1 MLLMTFRFR
10 YYEQLAN
17 VQMLAMLSCAF
28 SEARGIR
35 SYPRVHKEYSSSG
48 NSATSI
54 EALYHN
60 PNGSG
65 SYYPSEGIA
74 RAQLRSASPNLT
86 SQVDYQNISSGP
98 HSSTS
103 STGAPISEFS
113 TVGTT
118 PPGYRPLRMGL
129 ERRESQTTSLSTSPE
144 YYRHTHRSSSN
155 LSALAASFSRPFS
168 FTTSAAS
175 SPPNMYSKKR
185 SSPSGSY
192 LGTQSSTISWSPAV
206 FGKPA
211 TITEDPKSNLSFSV
225 SEIGE
230 EDPSASKRA
239 TAFKTKLK
247 HQDRFQNDGY
257 ANVPLLDPGEEWR
270 YRHYREA
277 YAHLLFIWG
286 MPIARAE
293 ILSYNHLSTPDFAQ
307 LHRSAQP
314 AASLLPMGEAD
325 LLNKPSEDTGDA
337 TLAFKNHCG
346 SCSSLIPS
354 KSPNRRCQT
363 CSTLYVPPLCLLC
376 NTLIRG
382 LYSPCLNCGHILHD
396 SCRSLLLSLSPMP
409 NHPFDEECISGCGCV
424 CTEHNTAT
432 VIVPDLTAK
441 KSHEVSP
448 AITVIGDVGLGF
460 KADEALESRD
470 AEAGEW
476 EDMAYESLARNLRPR
491 KEVRVMGSHIWP
503 R

>member
-10 YYEQLAN
+10 YYEQLADI
-17 VQMLAMLSCAF
+17 QMLAMLSCAF
-28 SEARGIR
+28 SGARGVP

-48 NSATSI
+48 NSATSL
-54 EALYHN
+54 EALNHN
-60 PNGSG
+60 SNGLSN
-65 SYYPSEGIA
+65 YYASEGTA
-74 RAQLRSASPNLT
+74 RAQLHSASPILT

-103 STGAPISEFS
+103 STGAPISDFS

-144 YYRHTHRSSSN
+144 QYRHTHRSSSN

-168 FTTSAAS
+168 FTASAAS
-175 SPPNMYSKKR
+175 SPPNMYPKKR
-185 SSPSGSY
+185 SSPSSSY

-206 FGKPA
+206 FGRSA
-211 TITEDPKSNLSFSV
+211 TITEDPKPNLSFSV

-230 EDPSASKRA
+230 EDPSALKRS
-239 TAFKTKLK
+239 AFKTRLK

-257 ANVPLLDPGEEWR
+257 ANVPLLDPSEEWR
-270 YRHYREA
+270 YKHYREA
-277 YAHLLFIWG
+277 YAHLLYIWG

-293 ILSYNHLSTPDFAQ
+293 ILSYNQLSTSDFTQ
-307 LHRSAQP
+307 PHRSAQP

-354 KSPNRRCQT
+354 KSPIRRCQT
-363 CSTLYVPPLCLLC
+363 CSTLCAPPLCLLC

-409 NHPFDEECISGCGCV
+409 NDPFHEECISGCGCV
-424 CTEHNTAT
+424 CTEHNIAA
-432 VIVPDLTAK
+432 VNVPDLTAK

-448 AITVIGDVGLGF
+448 AITVIGDVGLVF
-460 KADEALESRD
+460 KADEPLESRD

-491 KEVRVMGSHIWP
+491 KEVRAMGSHIWP

>member
-1 MLLMTFRFR
+1 MLLMMFRFH
-10 YYEQLAN
+10 YYEQLAD

-28 SEARGIR
+28 SRARANSG
-35 SYPRVHKEYSSSG
+35 YPRAQKEYVSSG
-48 NSATSI
+48 NSATSL

-60 PNGSG
+60 SDGSG
-65 SYYPSEGIA
+65 NYYPSEGIA
-74 RAQLRSASPNLT
+74 RAQLHPAPPNLT
-86 SQVDYQNISSGP
+86 SHVDYQNINSGP

-118 PPGYRPLRMGL
+118 PPGYRPLRLGL

-144 YYRHTHRSSSN
+144 QYRHTHRSSSN

-175 SPPNMYSKKR
+175 SPPNMYAKKR

-192 LGTQSSTISWSPAV
+192 LGTQSSTISWSPVV

-225 SEIGE
+225 SEVGE
-230 EDPSASKRA
+230 KDPSASKRS
-239 TAFKTKLK
+239 AFKTKLR
-247 HQDRFQNDGY
+247 HQDQFHNDGY
-257 ANVPLLDPGEEWR
+257 ANVHLLDPSEEWR
-270 YRHYREA
+270 YKHYREA
-277 YAHLLFIWG
+277 YAHLLYIWG

-293 ILSYNHLSTPDFAQ
+293 MLSYNHSSTPDFAQ
-307 LHRSAQP
+307 PHRSAQQT
-314 AASLLPMGEAD
+314 ASLLPMGEAD

-346 SCSSLIPS
+346 SCNSLIPS
-354 KSPNRRCQT
+354 KSPTRRCQT
-363 CSTLYVPPLCLLC
+363 CSTLYASPLCLLC
-376 NTLIRG
+376 NTLIHG

-396 SCRSLLLSLSPMP
+396 ACRRLLLSLSPMP
-409 NHPFDEECISGCGCV
+409 NDPFHEECISGCGCI
-424 CTEHNTAT
+424 CADHNTAT
-432 VIVPDLTAK
+432 VNVPDLTAK
-441 KSHEVSP
+441 KSNEVSP
-448 AITVIGDVGLGF
+448 AITVIGDVGLGS
-460 KADEALESRD
+460 KADESSESRD

-491 KEVRVMGSHIWP
+491 KEVRAMGSHIWP

>member
-1 MLLMTFRFR
+1 
-10 YYEQLAN
+10 
-17 VQMLAMLSCAF
+17 MLAMLSCAL
-28 SEARGIR
+28 SEARGIP
-35 SYPRVHKEYSSSG
+35 SNPRALKEYSSSG
-48 NSATSI
+48 NSATSL

-60 PNGSG
+60 SNGSG
-65 SYYPSEGIA
+65 NYYPSEGIA
-74 RAQLRSASPNLT
+74 RARMHSASPNLT
-86 SQVDYQNISSGP
+86 SQVDYQNIGSGP

-103 STGAPISEFS
+103 STGAPISEIS

-144 YYRHTHRSSSN
+144 HYRHTHRSSSN

-175 SPPNMYSKKR
+175 SPPNMYPKKR

-192 LGTQSSTISWSPAV
+192 LGTQSSTISWSSAV
-206 FGKPA
+206 FGKSA
-211 TITEDPKSNLSFSV
+211 TITEDPKSNLSFSI

-230 EDPSASKRA
+230 VDPSASKRS
-239 TAFKTKLK
+239 AFKTKLK
-247 HQDRFQNDGY
+247 HQDQFQNDGY
-257 ANVPLLDPGEEWR
+257 ANVPLLDPNDEWR
-270 YRHYREA
+270 YKHYREA
-277 YAHLLFIWG
+277 YAHLLYIWG

-293 ILSYNHLSTPDFAQ
+293 ILSYNHLSTPDFGQ
-307 LHRSAQP
+307 PHRSAQQP
-314 AASLLPMGEAD
+314 APLLPMGEAD
-325 LLNKPSEDTGDA
+325 LLNKSSEDTRDG

-346 SCSSLIPS
+346 SCSSLISS
-354 KSPNRRCQT
+354 KSLTHRCQT
-363 CSTLYVPPLCLLC
+363 CSTLYAPPLCLLC
-376 NTLIRG
+376 NTVIRG

-396 SCRSLLLSLSPMP
+396 SCRSLLISPSPMSKD
-409 NHPFDEECISGCGCV
+409 PFYEECISGCGCV
-424 CTEHNTAT
+424 CAEHNTAS
-432 VIVPDLTAK
+432 VNVPDLTAK

-448 AITVIGDVGLGF
+448 AITVIGDVGLSF
-460 KADEALESRD
+460 KADEPLESRD

-491 KEVRVMGSHIWP
+491 KEFRATGSHIWP

>member
-1 MLLMTFRFR
+1 MLLTTFRFR
-10 YYEQLAN
+10 YYEQLAD

-28 SEARGIR
+28 SEARGIL
-35 SYPRVHKEYSSSG
+35 SYARAHKEFSSSG
-48 NSATSI
+48 NSATSL

-60 PNGSG
+60 SNGSNN
-65 SYYPSEGIA
+65 YYPSEGIA
-74 RAQLRSASPNLT
+74 RAQLHSASPNLT
-86 SQVDYQNISSGP
+86 SQVDYQNIVSGP

-144 YYRHTHRSSSN
+144 HYRHTHRSSSN

-175 SPPNMYSKKR
+175 SPPNMYPKKQ

-192 LGTQSSTISWSPAV
+192 LGTQSSTISWSSAV
-206 FGKPA
+206 FGKSA
-211 TITEDPKSNLSFSV
+211 TITEDPKPNLSFSI
-225 SEIGE
+225 SEIG
-230 EDPSASKRA
+230 EDPSASKRS
-239 TAFKTKLK
+239 AFKTKLK
-247 HQDRFQNDGY
+247 HQDQFQNDGY
-257 ANVPLLDPGEEWR
+257 ANVPLLDPSEEWR
-270 YRHYREA
+270 YKHYREA
-277 YAHLLFIWG
+277 YAHLLYIWG

-293 ILSYNHLSTPDFAQ
+293 ILSYNHLSTPDFA
-307 LHRSAQP
+307 LPHRSAQQP
-314 AASLLPMGEAD
+314 ASLLPMGEAD
-325 LLNKPSEDTGDA
+325 LLNKSSEDTEDA
-337 TLAFKNHCG
+337 TLAFNNHCR
-346 SCSSLIPS
+346 SCSSLILS
-354 KSPNRRCQT
+354 KSLTRRCQT
-363 CSTLYVPPLCLLC
+363 CSTLYAPPLCLLC
-376 NTLIRG
+376 NTVIRG
-382 LYSPCLNCGHILHD
+382 LYSPCLHCGHILHD
-396 SCRSLLLSLSPMP
+396 SCRSLLLSTSPM
-409 NHPFDEECISGCGCV
+409 HKDPFHEECISGCGCV
-424 CTEHNTAT
+424 CAGHNTAT
-432 VIVPDLTAK
+432 VNVPDLTAK

-460 KADEALESRD
+460 KADEPLESRD

-491 KEVRVMGSHIWP
+491 KEVRAMGSHVWP